1 MKISNKVLFCSMIL
15 VVCGM
20 GSCNETTEWSPW
32 DCSMTGE
39 GCVPEPE
46 PEPAPEPEPSAKDC
60 GAIAHG
66 QSSCLEGNIVLCHDG
81 EAGVIEGGDCVAHSQ
96 YCTPDETAESG
107 FVCKSLDTTDCVF
120 NDDVFAKDSRV
131 CDGNVLRTCSEETD
145 SAWSEGTDCADNEN
159 GEVYCDPSLN
169 ACRAYR
175 ACGESGD
182 IAHGAVVCNDQGTD
196 KAWCEDGT
204 LVELTGDEACPVV
217 ENATSVCTFDTEATC
232 SFVCNTGYTRVQDA
246 CQAIET
252 CNAEGEIYI
261 SETNTCVCDT
271 DNHWTGAA
279 GSCACEEG
287 YVPVNGQ
294 CELKTTC
301 DANKEIYISETNTCA
316 CDTDNHWTGTA
327 GSCAC
332 ETGYVLVNGQCELK
346 KTCDANKEIYNSA
359 SNTCSCDTAKHWAGA
374 AGSCTCETGYLLID
388 GHCELK
394 KTCDPLKEIYHASSN
409 TCTCDTAKHWVGSAG
424 GCMCETG
431 VQVGSTCKNPNVG
444 DMITFGSY
452 EQDNDLT
459 NGKEPITWRVLDYN
473 SQKRIALVL
482 SEKALDTRA
491 FNEDNSSGCT
501 YDRSTIRSWM
511 NGYDKAQNDLKKNFT
526 TNNFIDT
533 AFTPE
538 EQDRIAKT
546 LVVPDKNPKADENPE
561 YNYVTG
567 YMTEDKIFLLSI
579 TEVNKYLTTSSDK
592 QADTTRYAVKKGAR
606 VVASVSHNDTENG
619 SCNDP
624 HCWALWWLRTNGQYT
639 TYKTYVYNSTI
650 SVNGNFLAIS
660 HMSVRPALWVKY

>member
-1 MKISNKVLFCSMIL
+1 MLVNGQCELKKTCDANKEIYNSESNTC
-15 VVCGM
+15 
-20 GSCNETTEWSPW
+20 SCN
-32 DCSMTGE
+32 
-39 GCVPEPE
+39 
-46 PEPAPEPEPSAKDC
+46 
-60 GAIAHG
+60 
-66 QSSCLEGNIVLCHDG
+66 
-81 EAGVIEGGDCVAHSQ
+81 
-96 YCTPDETAESG
+96 TA
-107 FVCKSLDTTDCVF
+107 
-120 NDDVFAKDSRV
+120 
-131 CDGNVLRTCSEETD
+131 
-145 SAWSEGTDCADNEN
+145 
-159 GEVYCDPSLN
+159 
-169 ACRAYR
+169 
-175 ACGESGD
+175 
-182 IAHGAVVCNDQGTD
+182 
-196 KAWCEDGT
+196 
-204 LVELTGDEACPVV
+204 
-217 ENATSVCTFDTEATC
+217 
-232 SFVCNTGYTRVQDA
+232 
-246 CQAIET
+246 
-252 CNAEGEIYI
+252 
-261 SETNTCVCDT
+261 
-271 DNHWTGAA
+271 NHWAGAA
-279 GSCACEEG
+279 GSCACETG
-287 YVPVNGQ
+287 YVTVNGQ
-294 CELKTTC
+294 CELKKTC
-301 DANKEIYISETNTCA
+301 DANKEIYNSESNTCS
-316 CDTDNHWTGTA
+316 CDTAKHWAGTAGSCACETGYVLVNGQCELKKTCDANKEIYNSASNTCSCNTAKHWAGTA

-431 VQVGSTCKNPNVG
+431 VQVGSTCKTPVIG

-491 FNEDNSSGCT
+491 FNEDKSSGCT
-501 YDRSTIRSWM
+501 YDRSTIRSWL

-546 LVVPDKNPKADENPE
+546 LVVPDKNPKAEENPE

-567 YMTEDKIFLLSI
+567 YTTEDKIFLLSI
-579 TEVNKYLTTSSDK
+579 TEVNKYLPTSSDK

-619 SCNDP
+619 TCNDP